1 MSLDQ
6 ILPSLQKEVA
16 PFLSRIADEAG
27 RVTTSNNVAK
37 DYAVQVCGPVAGSIQ
52 YIFNFSLHY
61 HAGEIDTCW
70 RLSGGTGAFQD
81 STSERSPLP
90 RTAQK
95 FIEPSSG
102 DPKLQ
107 DIQHLAVQALN
118 THLLH
123 LHRPG
128 KDVMPVL
135 ATFDPNTEG
144 NWIASRIVKRL
155 GFEHQQAKIH
165 KEVPA
170 FSGQSF
176 ERTRIFVDLTCG
188 NQNRRHRCQHRFYVV
203 NHCKDFDI
211 LLGTKLCP

>member
-1 MSLDQ
+1 MLARSTPAGAL
-6 ILPSLQKEVA
+6 VA
-16 PFLSRIADEAG
+16 
-27 RVTTSNNVAK
+27 
-37 DYAVQVCGPVAGSIQ
+37 GPVLFKIRHLNGPLFLGPRRNSLNYPQGIPNWWASISDLVCK
-52 YIFNFSLHY
+52 FSA
-61 HAGEIDTCW
+61 HAIW
-70 RLSGGTGAFQD
+70 LQ
-81 STSERSPLP
+81 
-90 RTAQK
+90 
-95 FIEPSSG
+95 
-102 DPKLQ
+102 Q
-107 DIQHLAVQALN
+107 DIQRLAVQALN

-165 KEVPA
+165 KEVPT
-170 FSGQSF
+170 FRGQSF